1 MVAQLKIYPYGICT
15 VNQEN
20 QSAIQEFHMGQL
32 KIYPFGICN
41 VYQKNQSAIHES
53 HLRSIPNSSY
63 TGLSKLASHLQL
75 GFLEGIKQYI
85 VCGQIH
91 TKYKAIFDT
100 HKINI

>member
-1 MVAQLKIYPYGICT
+1 LHSEPRKSKCNSRIILGTTQNI
-15 VNQEN
+15 
-20 QSAIQEFHMGQL
+20 
-32 KIYPFGICN
+32 PFGTCT
-41 VYQKNQSAIHES
+41 VYQKNQSAIHQS
-53 HLRSIPNSSY
+53 RLGSIPNSSY
-63 TGLSKLASHLQL
+63 IGLSKLASHLQL

>member
-1 MVAQLKIYPYGICT
+1 M
-15 VNQEN
+15 NQEN
-20 QSAIQEFHMGQL
+20 QSAIQEFHMGQP
-32 KIYPFGICN
+32 KIFPFVTCT

-53 HLRSIPNSSY
+53 RLGSIPNSSY
-63 TGLSKLASHLQL
+63 IGLSKLASHLQL
-75 GFLEGIKQYI
+75 GLLEWIKQYI

>member
-1 MVAQLKIYPYGICT
+1 MVAQLKIYPYEICT

-32 KIYPFGICN
+32 KIYPFGFCN

-63 TGLSKLASHLQL
+63 IRLSKLASHLQL
-75 GFLEGIKQYI
+75 GFLE
-85 VCGQIH
+85 
-91 TKYKAIFDT
+91 
-100 HKINI
+100 